1 MRGYGK
7 WLAILGG
14 TVALA
19 LIAFVVNQV
28 MAENPQSGLDTG
40 WNALY
45 WNNTTLSGRPVLERT
60 ETAIDYEWR
69 ASSPDGAVSND
80 EFSVRWTRTINV
92 PPDLYRF
99 VAVAD
104 DGIRVWLDDELI
116 LDQWRNGDVTR
127 YETEAEIGPGPH
139 QLRVEYYE
147 EREHATA
154 KLTWERMNP
163 VADSWRAE
171 YFNNLDFS
179 GQPALVRDDSAVR
192 FDWQDGSPQPGVIHH
207 NDFSVRW
214 TRTID
219 FGEEAYRFFLT
230 SHGPSRLYVDGE
242 LIIDVA
248 QGQPLGIHTRDI
260 APGGGALP
268 VTVEYFNEAGSAA
281 VHLFWAEAGERAASP
296 QQLASSSSELVMAAA
311 PYAGGEGTIIDN
323 GDLGFVRGG
332 PVSRWQTEKD
342 GFGGDMSWSMNNE
355 VIESDYNW
363 ARWYPNVEAG
373 RYEVS
378 VYIPEKYSSSR
389 QARYW
394 ISHIEG
400 LTLREVD
407 QAANGGRWVSLGT
420 YEFRGSELDY
430 LSLADVSFETLETRF
445 IAWDAAK
452 FEKR

>member
-14 TVALA
+14 MVALA

-28 MAENPQSGLDTG
+28 VAENPQNGLDTG
-40 WNALY
+40 WNAAY

-60 ETAIDYEWR
+60 EESIDYEWLS
-69 ASSPDGAVSND
+69 SSPHGAVRND
-80 EFSVRWTRTINV
+80 GFSVRWTRTINV
-92 PPDLYRF
+92 PPDVYRF

-104 DGIRVWLDDELI
+104 DGIRVWIDDELI
-116 LDQWRNGDVTR
+116 LDEWRNAYITR

-139 QLRVEYYE
+139 EVRVEYFE
-147 EREHATA
+147 SSEHATA
-154 KLTWERMNP
+154 KLSWERLNP

-171 YFNNLDFS
+171 YFNNMDFS
-179 GQPALVRDDSAVR
+179 GQPALVRDDAAVR
-192 FDWQDGSPQPGVIHH
+192 FDWQDGSPEPGVVNN
-207 NDFSVRW
+207 NDFAVRW
-214 TRTID
+214 TREID
-219 FGEEAYRFFLT
+219 FTNETYRFFLT
-230 SHGPSRLYVDGE
+230 SHGPSRLYLDGE
-242 LIIDVA
+242 LLIDIA
-248 QGQPLGIHTRDI
+248 AGEPLGIHTSDI
-260 APGGGALP
+260 FMSDRSVP

-281 VHLFWAEAGERAASP
+281 VHLFWAEAGEGP
-296 QQLASSSSELVMAAA
+296 VKPDQLASASSELVMAAA
-311 PYAGGEGTIIDN
+311 PFTEGEGTIIDN

-332 PVSRWQTEKD
+332 PVDRWQTEAD
-342 GFGGDMSWSMNNE
+342 GYDGDMAWAMNNE
-355 VIESDYNW
+355 VIASNYNW

-378 VYIPEKYSSSR
+378 VFIPERYSNSR

-394 ISHIEG
+394 ISHVEG
-400 LTLREVD
+400 LTLRTVD
-407 QAANGGRWVSLGT
+407 QSANGGRWVSLGT

-445 IAWDAAK
+445 VAWDAAK